1 MHISILITFAL
12 LDCIHIYN
20 SKFIQDVLI
29 SPNIL
34 LCSINTNEWKI
45 RIFTQKLITLVPL
58 LKFRKSTFLKLQL
71 KCNDKRLKQNTK
83 IYIKKKRY
91 YLLIIKIFPNFHKHT
106 ISILLLLNRCIN
118 RKPKLSTTSHIYIL
132 KILFSLSRLES
143 VPLFH
148 EHRKQVEKL
157 PAANNPVEK

>member
-106 ISILLLLNRCIN
+106 KYLV
-118 RKPKLSTTSHIYIL
+118 T
-132 KILFSLSRLES
+132 F
-143 VPLFH
+143 
-148 EHRKQVEKL
+148 KQVYKQETKVVHYFSYIYFEDL
-157 PAANNPVEK
+157 VFPITARKRSSVSWTS